1 MIYKQSWAKFVFA
14 LTFRYSLFYAHSVL
28 KRSK

>member
-14 LTFRYSLFYAHSVL
+14 LTFRYSLFHANSAL
-28 KRSK
+28 KGS